1 MDTTQNPESAETNS
15 QINPKND
22 AAASNAL
29 SSTGISD
36 QGNFQEM
43 DQLER
48 ELRMT
53 LQEVARLQNALADAN
68 MKLMALNSTANAA
81 SGGLSAESIV
91 RPLLKEL
98 RQPLVTIKGYLELLL
113 NESVGSLG
121 AFQRRFLERI
131 QKSVDHME
139 DSFDAI
145 ARNNEDE
152 PSERGLFSQSFS
164 VKKTIESA
172 LDLFI
177 STIRSKE
184 ITLQINIPNED
195 TRLFED
201 RENFEKIMNL
211 LITNATASLP
221 PGSGLS
227 IDISESLTSQ
237 PQAVLI
243 KLESSSQ
250 SDEFGDLLPV
260 LPEMY
265 KDHGLTLPGFGLPL
279 EDIVRANSLA
289 KKMGG
294 KINLL
299 SNSCGTIIQEL
310 HLPLVQ
316 GEELV

>member
-1 MDTTQNPESAETNS
+1 MDNNQNPESYESNS
-15 QINPKND
+15 QTFPEKP
-22 AAASNAL
+22 ASGTGDL
-29 SSTGISD
+29 KSSDNLD

-68 MKLMALNSTANAA
+68 MKLMALTSTANATS
-81 SGGLSAESIV
+81 SGFTAESIV

-131 QKSVDHME
+131 QKAVDHME

-152 PSERGLFSQSFS
+152 PSERGLFAQSFS
-164 VKKTIESA
+164 VKKTIESS

-211 LITNATASLP
+211 LITNATAALP
-221 PGSGLS
+221 PGSSLS

-243 KLESSSQ
+243 RLESSSQ
-250 SDEFGDLLPV
+250 SKGQGDLLPV

-294 KINLL
+294 KIDLF
-299 SNSCGTIIQEL
+299 SNSCGTITQEL

-316 GEELV
+316 GEELG

>member
-1 MDTTQNPESAETNS
+1 METTQNPDSSGSNS
-15 QINPKND
+15 QLYPSNDAPASRDINP
-22 AAASNAL
+22 S
-29 SSTGISD
+29 GISD
-36 QGNFQEM
+36 QGNVQEM

-68 MKLMALNSTANAA
+68 MKLMALTSTANAA
-81 SGGLSAESIV
+81 SSGFSAESIV

-131 QKSVDHME
+131 QKAVVHME

-145 ARNNEDE
+145 VRNNDVE
-152 PSERGLFSQSFS
+152 PSERGLFAQSFS
-164 VKKTIESA
+164 VKKTIESS

-221 PGSGLS
+221 PGSSLS

-250 SDEFGDLLPV
+250 SDGQSDLLPV

-265 KDHGLTLPGFGLPL
+265 KDQAITLPGFGLPL

-294 KINLL
+294 KINLR

-316 GEELV
+316 GEELI